1 MLPKQYR
8 LTRSR
13 DFARAR
19 RFGRSSSCS
28 LIALYS
34 LRTRSPEIRIGFSV
48 SKRVG
53 KATVRNLVKRRL
65 REAARHHLGDI
76 RSGQDF
82 VVVARPAAA
91 GASFQELDA
100 ALGGLLLRVGAT
112 RDAVRS
118 GRNG

>member
-1 MLPKQYR
+1 MLPKQNR

-34 LRTRSPEIRIGFSV
+34 FRTRSPEIRIGFSV

-65 REAARHHLGDI
+65 REAARHHLGEI
-76 RSGQDF
+76 RPGQDF

-91 GASFQELDA
+91 GAGLADLDA
-100 ALGGLLLRVGAT
+100 ALITLMKRVGAT
-112 RDAVRS
+112 RDAVPS